1 MQALPDPN
9 QLLSG
14 GFAFIR
20 ITALLFALP
29 VTGDPPTPVRSRIL
43 LALAITFA
51 IYGTLPKVWS
61 PDITAEFLELCAFA
75 LREVLIGLTVGYVG
89 RLAFDGLVMA
99 ASVVAYQMGF
109 GTASLF
115 MPDYSTQ
122 MDSYTALHR
131 MIIMLLFL
139 TLGLYQ
145 VFLSAISESFNL
157 IGGGTAHLS
166 PQFATII
173 IELTSGIFLIALKLS
188 APVLLALLFTTAA
201 LGLVARTVPKM
212 NAFIMSFPIS
222 FGVGLVIYIATIP
235 LFSGWLNDHFLSVE
249 SNIFATIKALTQ

>member
-29 VTGDPPTPVRSRIL
+29 ITGDPPTPVRTRIF
-43 LALAITFA
+43 LALAITFG
-51 IYGTLPKVWS
+51 IYATLPANWS
-61 PDITAEFLELCAFA
+61 PNISADILEIAAFT
-75 LREVLIGLTVGYVG
+75 LREVLIGAAVGYVG

-115 MPDYSTQ
+115 MPDYNSQ

-131 MIIMLLFL
+131 MIIMLIFL
-139 TLGLYQ
+139 SLGLYQ
-145 VFLSAISESFNL
+145 VFLAAISESFAL
-157 IGGGTAHLS
+157 IGGGTAHIS
-166 PQFATII
+166 PQFATIVI
-173 IELTSGIFLIALKLS
+173 QLTSGIFLIALQLA
-188 APVLLALLFTTAA
+188 APVLLALMFTTAA

-212 NAFIMSFPIS
+212 NAFVMSFPIS

-235 LFSGWLNDHFLSVE
+235 LFSDWLNRHFLTVQE
-249 SNIFATIKALTQ
+249 SLLATLKALAP